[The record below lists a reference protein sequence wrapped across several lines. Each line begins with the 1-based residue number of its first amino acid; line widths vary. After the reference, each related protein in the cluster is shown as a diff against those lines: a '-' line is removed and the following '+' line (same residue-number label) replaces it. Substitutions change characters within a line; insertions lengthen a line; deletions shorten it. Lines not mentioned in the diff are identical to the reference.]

1 LREKAVALVYAP
13 RNAQM
18 FKVALARPISC
29 LLTPNQF
36 RF

>member
-1 LREKAVALVYAP
+1 MALVYAP

-18 FKVALARPISC
+18 LKVTLARPISS
-29 LLTPNQF
+29 LLTLNKF